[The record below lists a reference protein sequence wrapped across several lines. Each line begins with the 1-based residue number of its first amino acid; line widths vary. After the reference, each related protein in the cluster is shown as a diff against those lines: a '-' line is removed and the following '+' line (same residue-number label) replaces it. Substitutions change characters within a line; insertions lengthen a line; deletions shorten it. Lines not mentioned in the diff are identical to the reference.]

1 MTQLLTTTPHRRPAW
16 CRAALWLLG
25 CALAVP
31 VAAEQAP
38 QPAEL
43 PEPLALLAG
52 LTDASRQ
59 HAYRGTIVMVQGGAP
74 VSIAVEHRLLEKGSE
89 LHYMALDGVPYGI
102 QLQYADR
109 DCQLFGDPIARLTQP
124 AASGALAAQSLDEYY
139 RLESLGL
146 QRVADRFVYAV
157 IALPEDGKRHARRL
171 FIDVKTGILLRSEY
185 LSTQGQLLASS
196 QFIAFSEQADSGRA
210 APADDDQQ
218 IAAQPL
224 AVQRC
229 ESAADQLERV
239 AAAEASAWRLGWW
252 PAGFALSDYRRDAAG
267 LESFMFSDGL
277 AQFTL
282 FVDTANHLPVDSI
295 GGSRGAT
302 SAVIRHLRSDAGAV
316 ATVSVVGEVPRST
329 AEQILAAVQLV
340 ATTGAAR

>member
-1 MTQLLTTTPHRRPAW
+1 MTQFLTTIPSRRPVW
-16 CRAALWLLG
+16 CRAALWLFG
-25 CALAVP
+25 CALALP
-31 VAAEQAP
+31 VAADQTP
-38 QPAEL
+38 PPAEL

-52 LTDASRQ
+52 LTDAARQ
-59 HAYRGTIVMVQGGAP
+59 HAYRGTIVMIQGGAP
-74 VSIAVEHRLLEKGSE
+74 VSIAVEHRLLDKGSE
-89 LHYMALDGVPYGI
+89 LHYMALDGVPYGM
-102 QLQYADR
+102 QLHYADR

-124 AASGALAAQSLDEYY
+124 AGSGALAVLPMDEYY

-146 QRVADRFVYAV
+146 QRVADRFVYALM
-157 IALPEDGKRHARRL
+157 ALPEDGKRHARRL

-185 LSTQGQLLASS
+185 LSAQGQLLASS
-196 QFIAFSEQADSGRA
+196 QFIAFSEQADSDRA
-210 APADDDQQ
+210 ALADNDRQV
-218 IAAQPL
+218 AVQPP

-229 ESAADQLERV
+229 DSAADQLERV

-252 PAGFALSDYRRDAAG
+252 PVGFALNDYRRDAAG

-340 ATTGAAR
+340 PSAGASR